1 MKCDVMETYEVVHD
15 AMPASK
21 SLNSAGLLS
30 RHGLQQ
36 VSLS

>member
-1 MKCDVMETYEVVHD
+1 MKFDVMEAYEVVHD
-15 AMPASK
+15 AMPASR
-21 SLNSAGLLS
+21 SLNFAKLLS